1 MKALLDEGADVNE
14 KAPGE
19 RLTAKGIADQMLTPL
34 LLAAREGDAKI
45 EDLSTSLLSAYLMLT
60 FHQWSQ
66 HGPSRLR
73 QMSVLDVK
81 VEHIDHTADGIVLSG
96 AVRWS
101 RRQAGQATDLTE
113 RFWIDC
119 PVPSLRKTPRSV
131 RPTIALRVADGSGA

>member
-1 MKALLDEGADVNE
+1 MNARIRKKFLRSA
-14 KAPGE
+14 E
-19 RLTAKGIADQMLTPL
+19 RLFADACRLYATRP
-34 LLAAREGDAKI
+34 RGDEVDTKI
-45 EDLSTSLLSAYLMLT
+45 EELSNSLLSLNLMLT
-60 FHQWSQ
+60 FHQWSR

-101 RRQAGQATDLTE
+101 RRHAGQETELTE
-113 RFWIDC
+113 RFRIDC

-131 RPTIALRVADGSGA
+131 RPTIVLQVADGSAA

>member
-1 MKALLDEGADVNE
+1 VNARIR
-14 KAPGE
+14 KKFLRSAE
-19 RLTAKGIADQMLTPL
+19 RLFADACRLYATRP
-34 LLAAREGDAKI
+34 RGHEGDAKI